1 MKSVTKSVIKIIL
14 CAVVA
19 LALTGVLCALLSHT
33 DRRSLR
39 EVLDIN
45 GPIYDDSEYTVG
57 DIVVMSPVDS
67 IEIEW
72 ASGSVF
78 VTAYDEAGIS
88 VTESGAQTEDD
99 RLRWRID
106 DGKLI
111 IRERAPGL
119 FTQTL
124 RKTLE
129 VRIPKTLL
137 LDLSLDVASA
147 EVEISALSFGELDMD
162 SASGSLK
169 GDLLSADRISFDSS
183 SGDCTLTACAA
194 NSFEMDS
201 VSGKCNLDGSF
212 ETIDIDTTSGNFEL
226 HTDVAP
232 RTIDLSGVSAET
244 HLYLPADTEFTVTLD
259 SVSGD
264 LSTEG
269 FSVTSNGK
277 SGICGSGRN
286 RYEFETV
293 SGDVI
298 ITAE

>member
-1 MKSVTKSVIKIIL
+1 MKSVIKITL

-19 LALTGVLCALLSHT
+19 LALTGVLCVLLYHA
-33 DRRSLR
+33 DHRSLQ
-39 EVLDIN
+39 EVLNIN

-57 DIVVMSPVDS
+57 GVVVTSPVNS

-78 VTAYDEAGIS
+78 VTASDEEVIS
-88 VTESGAQTEDD
+88 VTESGAHTEDD

-137 LDLSLDVASA
+137 VDLSLDVASA
-147 EVEISALSFGELDMD
+147 EVEISGLSFGELDMD
-162 SASGSLK
+162 SASGGLK
-169 GDLLSADRISFDSS
+169 GDLLSADTISFDSS
-183 SGDCTLTACAA
+183 SGDCVLTNCAA

-201 VSGKCNLDGSF
+201 VSGECRLDGSF

-226 HTDVAP
+226 RTDVAP
-232 RTIDLSGVSAET
+232 QTIALDGVSAET

-264 LSTEG
+264 LSTDG

-293 SGDVI
+293 SGDVTV
-298 ITAE
+298 TAE